1 MKVVIAFIRNNKN
14 ELLITQRALNTPYG
28 GYWELPGG
36 KVHNDEDHQDA
47 VQRELKEELGINISG
62 PYLFEI
68 LNLEHEFILFD
79 VKFDEQPIDLN
90 AGQLNYQWKN
100 IEDIDMSVFP
110 PSNTFFFKAWKKY
123 ILDAN

>member
-1 MKVVIAFIRNNKN
+1 MKVVIAFIRNTKN
-14 ELLITQRALNTPYG
+14 ELLITQRALNTTYG

-36 KVHNDEDHQDA
+36 KVHNDEGAHDA
-47 VQRELKEELGINISG
+47 IQRELKEELGINITNFD
-62 PYLFEI
+62 LFEI

-79 VKFDEQPIDLN
+79 VKFDDQVIFLN

-100 IEDIDMSVFP
+100 IMDIPVSEFP
-110 PSNTFFFKAWKKY
+110 PSNTFFFNAWKEK